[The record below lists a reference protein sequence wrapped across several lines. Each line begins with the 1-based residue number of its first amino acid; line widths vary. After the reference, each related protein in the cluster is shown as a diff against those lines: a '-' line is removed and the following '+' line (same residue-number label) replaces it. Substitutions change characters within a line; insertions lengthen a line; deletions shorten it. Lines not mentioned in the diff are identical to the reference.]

1 MTSEDLAVGLVA
13 CGVNRGE
20 LPAKRA
26 LFDLVLGAFG
36 SRAGHRHPGQYVSW
50 VPGRLEVFGK
60 HTDYAGGRSL
70 VCAVPRGLVVAA
82 SRRPGPVHVV
92 DARQKESVTLD
103 NCDPAG
109 DVPAYRYSGW
119 RHYVEVVVRRLA
131 RNFPG
136 APLSAEVAF
145 ASDLPRA
152 AGMSSSSALV
162 VGLAA
167 GLVRVAEIDARPEW
181 QANIRTR
188 LDAAGYYACIE
199 NGLSFGTLE
208 GDAGVGTHGGSE
220 DHAAIVTGVASHL
233 SAFAFVPMRRL
244 GTVGLPDGWRF
255 VLAPSGVR
263 AEKTGAARDSY
274 NRLARGVA
282 LLLELWNRD
291 GSPCASLAAVLESS
305 ASAGGRLRDL
315 VRRSAIAGWPPDAL
329 ERRLDHFIREDSRVP
344 EAIAAFREADRAR
357 LSSLAAESQ
366 AEAATLLGNQVP
378 ATMALARAAREHG
391 ALAACSFGAGFG
403 GSVWALVDHS
413 AAGDF
418 AARWHP
424 GAFVADP
431 GPPLVEL

>member
-1 MTSEDLAVGLVA
+1 MTSDDLAVGLVA
-13 CGVNRGE
+13 CGVNPAE

-36 SRAGHRHPGQYVSW
+36 SRAAQRYAGQYVSW

-70 VCAVPRGLVVAA
+70 VCAVPRGLAFAA
-82 SRRPGPVHVV
+82 CRRPGPVHVV
-92 DARQKESVTLD
+92 DARHKESVTLD
-103 NCDPAG
+103 NSDPAG

-162 VGLAA
+162 TGLAA
-167 GLVRVAEIDARPEW
+167 ALVRVAEIDARPEW
-181 QANIRTR
+181 QTNIRSR

-199 NGLSFGTLE
+199 NGRSFGTLQ

-220 DHAAIVTGVASHL
+220 DHAAILTALACHL

-244 GTVGLPDGWRF
+244 GTVGLPEAWCF

-274 NRLARGVA
+274 NRLARGVG
-282 LLLELWNRD
+282 LLLELWNRAE
-291 GSPCASLAAVLESS
+291 SPCESLGAVLESS
-305 ASAGGRLRDL
+305 PPAGDRVRDL

-329 ERRLDHFIREDSRVP
+329 ERRLDHFIREDSRVH
-344 EAIAAFREADRAR
+344 EAIEAFREADGAR
-357 LSSLAAESQ
+357 LGSLAEESQ
-366 AEAATLLGNQVP
+366 AEAGTLLGNQVP

-403 GSVWALVDHS
+403 GSVWALVDRNS
-413 AAGDF
+413 AADF

-424 GAFVADP
+424 NAFVADP